1 MLTFC
6 PFFNLFQTILLACL
20 PVSIGPCHSS
30 WCIFSRYLKYTRI
43 NLMCI
48 QFISKASIAESYRRE
63 IFTVM
68 SAFEHFSPNPPS
80 PCSPATVIIAIA
92 GTISDS
98 KFQNLE
104 RGSGGKITIW
114 IEGNPLLSWID
125 GQIIVNK
132 QKWVELQLQPFL
144 TMARLALSWRK
155 KRKWGIGI
163 GGKKSKTLSSTNM
176 ETSLSKEGRA
186 VPILFF
192 IVAPITIITD
202 KKVGWV

>member
-20 PVSIGPCHSS
+20 PVSIGPCYTS

-68 SAFEHFSPNPPS
+68 SAYEHFSPNPPNF
-80 PCSPATVIIAIA
+80 PCTVIIAIA

-104 RGSGGKITIW
+104 RVSGGKITIW

-132 QKWVELQLQPFL
+132 QKWVQPFL
-144 TMARLALSWRK
+144 TMARLALEKENGIWWQKDFELNEYGK
-155 KRKWGIGI
+155 KRFE
-163 GGKKSKTLSSTNM
+163 GGAPCQFCSS
-176 ETSLSKEGRA
+176 LLLR
-186 VPILFF
+186 
-192 IVAPITIITD
+192 
-202 KKVGWV
+202 